1 MGMPYPPPMA
11 LGKVKGAMAM
21 IWTNLN
27 SSRNKTRI
35 WMESTFA
42 KNFYHRILST
52 ARLDNCKKRFELAV
66 VKSMIIFH
74 KYTSHKRFRQN
85 PIHKLVHPLLAQ
97 NWLRIFTLPVG
108 RNQYQWMILDWRRN
122 TFLKVSTQNGSA
134 VQFVGIR
141 RKPIANL
148 LSRRLLCFV
157 KTAINLSICVKTALN
172 GIIPKI
178 ICVNK
183 KTLWYYRVLSW

>member
-1 MGMPYPPPMA
+1 MPYPPPMA

-74 KYTSHKRFRQN
+74 KYTSHKRFRQIF
-85 PIHKLVHPLLAQ
+85 IHELVQPLPDAKSTENVYPSSGPQPVLMDDPRLKGKHFPKSKYPTRKCCAVCGYKRKLMTNLPSRKPLL
-97 NWLRIFTLPVG
+97 
-108 RNQYQWMILDWRRN
+108 
-122 TFLKVSTQNGSA
+122 
-134 VQFVGIR
+134 
-141 RKPIANL
+141 
-148 LSRRLLCFV
+148 
-157 KTAINLSICVKTALN
+157 
-172 GIIPKI
+172 
-178 ICVNK
+178 
-183 KTLWYYRVLSW
+183 